1 MEGSSG
7 PYVLCESD
15 IVAVGA
21 INKFLKGKM
30 CNRCCRWN
38 NLQATAMQELHF
50 KNFLKDFNEN
60 IDESLKVYERI
71 RNLIDR
77 K

>member
-1 MEGSSG
+1 
-7 PYVLCESD
+7 
-15 IVAVGA
+15 
-21 INKFLKGKM
+21 
-30 CNRCCRWN
+30 
-38 NLQATAMQELHF
+38 MQELHF